1 MLDGDKGDRPS
12 DAAANI
18 ERATTEAEWERDIP
32 SRPTLGEQQGFDVGC
47 HFRGG
52 AVAALERSRCAQAGG
67 LSGDNG
73 GSESEEGRRDNGFDK
88 HDEE

>member
-1 MLDGDKGDRPS
+1 MSGVISEVVLSQHWS
-12 DAAANI
+12 D
-18 ERATTEAEWERDIP
+18 P
-32 SRPTLGEQQGFDVGC
+32 DV
-47 HFRGG
+47 HRL
-52 AVAALERSRCAQAGG
+52 AG